1 MRALFEADVEIRT
14 IGVRH
19 GEKLFETLAT
29 ADELASAEDQDDYWR
44 IRMDGRDLDYAAYF
58 SEGNPD
64 VAEIEDYTS
73 HNTDQLDL
81 EGVVDLLLTLPEIRA
96 EMGAA

>member
-1 MRALFEADVEIRT
+1 MRLGWRW
-14 IGVRH
+14 
-19 GEKLFETLAT
+19 KL
-29 ADELASAEDQDDYWR
+29 SR
-44 IRMDGRDLDYAAYF
+44 
-58 SEGNPD
+58 SEGEPE